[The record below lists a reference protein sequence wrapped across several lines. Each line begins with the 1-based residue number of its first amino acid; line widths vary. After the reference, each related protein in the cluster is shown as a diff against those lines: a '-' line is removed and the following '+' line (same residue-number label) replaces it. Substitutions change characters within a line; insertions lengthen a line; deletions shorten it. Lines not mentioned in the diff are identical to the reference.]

1 MTKEK
6 NNYEKEY
13 ADLEKIIQLIQKDQ
27 LPMDEVLSKVESGF
41 KLIEKLQKTLSET
54 KHKIEKLQAKYDQ

>member
-1 MTKEK
+1 MTAKK
-6 NNYEKEY
+6 NSYEKEY
-13 ADLEKIIQLIQKDQ
+13 EELEEIIGLIQNDK

-54 KHKIEKLQAKYDQ
+54 KNKIEKLQAKYDQ